1 MITFFFFHGKE
12 EYSDEMIV
20 IEGATPLFSE
30 EVVLDQRTG
39 MIGMAT
45 AADDKE
51 VRVILRSIKS
61 TVSHFVGDKKI
72 FEHMRVEKRSSQ
84 KK

>member
-1 MITFFFFHGKE
+1 MITYFFQGE
-12 EYSDEMIV
+12 EEDSDEMIV
-20 IEGATPLFSE
+20 IDGATPLLSE

-39 MIGMAT
+39 MIEMAA

-61 TVSHFVGDKKI
+61 TVSHFVGDEKV
-72 FEHMRVEKRSSQ
+72 FEHMRVETRSSQ
-84 KK
+84 KM